1 MPRVILE
8 EQEAYEFSY
17 DIQVR
22 VSDINAAGHLGNS
35 EIVALVHEAR
45 SQFFIAMGVSELN
58 LGDSEHGIILA
69 DLIFNFQAEAFM
81 GDVLVI
87 KCHIGEYSEKG
98 FRIFYRISRRGDIIA
113 LAETGSVVLNYKER
127 KPSPVPKTFKN
138 IITEFQKKHGIS

>member
-8 EQEAYEFSY
+8 EKEAYEFSY

-45 SQFFIAMGVSELN
+45 SQFFIAMGISELN

-69 DLIFNFQAEAFM
+69 DLLINFRTEAFM
-81 GDVLVI
+81 GDVLVF

-127 KPSPVPKTFKN
+127 RPSPVPKIFKN
-138 IITEFQKKHGIS
+138 IITEFQKKHDVS

>member
-8 EQEAYEFSY
+8 EQKAYEFSF

-22 VSDINAAGHLGNS
+22 VSDINAAGHVGNS
-35 EIVALVHEAR
+35 EMVALVHEAR
-45 SQFFIAMGVSELN
+45 SQFFIAMGMSELN

-69 DLIFNFQAEAFM
+69 DLLFNFRAEAFM

-87 KCHIGEYSEKG
+87 KCHIGDYSEKG
-98 FRIFYRISRRGDIIA
+98 FRIFYRVSRRGDIIA

-127 KPSPVPKTFKN
+127 KPSFVPKIFKN
-138 IITEFQKKHGIS
+138 LVADFQKKHGIS